1 MKKTYGFYTML
12 STMMILLITTS
23 AGASFNDDGKGVYGN
38 DPLVKASTTLSD
50 RKALP
55 EGLTK
60 TGWEKISASIERDRY
75 RLQKN
80 DRTGKYLAPN
90 HTHGLDATFTREGF
104 EVSPRKGDKGW
115 NWGLSLSR
123 YGYGSDLRAVPAAN
137 KMITKDNRIEYHR
150 GDMVEWYI
158 NDHRGLEQGFTL
170 KAWPS
175 GRNGSN
181 PLQLQ
186 MTTTTN
192 LIPVVKKEGKEI
204 IFRDARGKEVLR
216 YSGLYAYDAVG
227 KDLGARMAVD
237 NKMIRLIVADH
248 EAVYPI
254 TIDPFIETKKLL
266 AGDGTADDEFGYSVS
281 VSGDTVIVGA
291 RGDGGGSGSAYIFS
305 RDQGGGGADNWGEVK
320 KLTASD
326 GAAGDDFGA
335 SVSISADTV
344 IVGAYGD
351 NDNGSYSGSAYIFSR
366 DEGGADM
373 WGEVQ
378 KLTAG
383 DGAAGDIFGISVSIG
398 GDTAIVG
405 ARLDDDNGDD
415 SGSAYIFSR
424 DEGGTDNWGQVQKLT
439 AGDGASDDEFGRSV
453 SISADTAIV
462 GAYYDDDNASNSG
475 SAYIFSRDY
484 GGADNWGEFKKLITG
499 DAAVG
504 DWFGYSVSISGDT
517 AIVGAYG
524 DDNNGSQSGSAYIFS
539 RDHGGIDNW
548 GEVLELTPSDG
559 AAYDGFG
566 HSVSISGDTAI
577 VGADGD
583 DDNGSYSGSAYIFSR
598 DQGGAD
604 NWGEIK
610 KLTAGDGATDDIFGY
625 SVSISGDTAIVGAYG
640 DDGNGD
646 YSGSAY
652 IFSSVFDD
660 ELALDFG
667 ASGLWDYDGT
677 NWAFISGS
685 SPEDMAGWSGGL
697 AMDFGASGLWNFD
710 GSTWTPISGSDVE
723 DMTDWAN
730 GLAVDFAASGVWNY
744 DGSTW
749 TSITGSSPE
758 DMAGWSGGL
767 AMNFGASGVWSY
779 DGSTWTPISGSSPEG
794 MIGWSGELALDFGA
808 SGLWSYDGSSWNFIT
823 GSNVEDMADW
833 ANGLAID
840 FGASGV
846 WNYDGSTWD
855 FISASNP
862 EGMVGWDSGLAMDFG
877 VSGLWSYDGMTWAFI
892 SGSDVE
898 DMADVDL
905 Y

>member
-1 MKKTYGFYTML
+1 MKKTYGLYTIL

-50 RKALP
+50 REALP

-60 TGWEKISASIERDRY
+60 TEWGKISASIERDRY
-75 RLQKN
+75 RVHK
-80 DRTGKYLAPN
+80 DDHTGAYQAAN
-90 HTHGLDATFTREGF
+90 HAHSLDATFTREGF
-104 EVSPRKGDKGW
+104 EVSPRKGEKGW

-123 YGYGSDLRAVPAAN
+123 YGYGSDLRAVSAAN
-137 KMITKDNRIEYHR
+137 KMISKDNRIEYLR

-170 KAWPS
+170 NVRPS
-175 GRNGSN
+175 GWTDSGL
-181 PLQLQ
+181 LQLQ
-186 MTTTTN
+186 MTTATN
-192 LIPVVKKEGKEI
+192 LIPVVEKEGKGI

-216 YSGLYAYDAVG
+216 YSGLYAYDAAG

-266 AGDGTADDEFGYSVS
+266 ASDGTAEDEFGCSVS
-281 VSGDTVIVGA
+281 ISGDTVIVGA
-291 RGDGGGSGSAYIFS
+291 LGDNGGSGSAYIFS
-305 RDQGGGGADNWGEVK
+305 RDEWGADNWGEVK
-320 KLTASD
+320 KLTAGD
-326 GAAGDDFGA
+326 GASGDEFGTN
-335 SVSISADTV
+335 VSISGDTA
-344 IVGAYGD
+344 IVGAPFD
-351 NDNGSYSGSAYIFSR
+351 DANGNASGSAYIFSR
-366 DEGGADM
+366 DEGGADN
-373 WGEVQ
+373 WGQVQ

-383 DGAAGDIFGISVSIG
+383 DGAAGDFFGESVSISA
-398 GDTAIVG
+398 DTAIVG
-405 ARLDDDNGDD
+405 AFRDDDNGDD

-424 DEGGTDNWGQVQKLT
+424 DEGGTDNWGEIEKLL
-439 AGDGASDDEFGRSV
+439 ADDGAADDEFGRSV

-462 GAYYDDDNASNSG
+462 GAYYDDDNGSNSG
-475 SAYIFSRDY
+475 SAYIFCRDE
-484 GGADNWGEFKKLITG
+484 GGIDNWGEFKKLITG
-499 DAAVG
+499 DGAVG
-504 DWFGYSVSISGDT
+504 DWFGWSVSISADT
-517 AIVGAYG
+517 AIVGARG
-524 DDNNGSQSGSAYIFS
+524 DDDNGGQSGSAYIFS

-548 GEVLELTPSDG
+548 GEVIKLTASDG
-559 AAYDGFG
+559 AVDDEFG
-566 HSVSISGDTAI
+566 LSVSISGDTAI
-577 VGADGD
+577 VGAYED
-583 DDNGSYSGSAYIFSR
+583 DDNGDASGSAYLFSR
-598 DQGGAD
+598 DHGGAD
-604 NWGEIK
+604 NWGEVK
-610 KLTAGDGATDDIFGY
+610 KLTAGDGAADDEFGY
-625 SVSISGDTAIVGAYG
+625 SVSISGDTAIVGAHQ
-640 DDGNGD
+640 DNDNAT

-652 IFSSVFDD
+652 IFSSLFGD

-667 ASGLWDYDGT
+667 ASGLWDYDGAS
-677 NWAFISGS
+677 WAFISGS
-685 SPEDMAGWSGGL
+685 SPEDMAGWSHGL

-710 GSTWTPISGSDVE
+710 GSTWTPLSGSNVE

-730 GLAVDFAASGVWNY
+730 GLAVDFGASGVWNY

-749 TSITGSSPE
+749 TSITGSNPE
-758 DMAGWSGGL
+758 DMAGWSHGL
-767 AMNFGASGVWSY
+767 AMDFGASGLWSY

-808 SGLWSYDGSSWNFIT
+808 SGLWSYDGSTWDFIT

-862 EGMVGWDSGLAMDFG
+862 EGMVGWDSGLAMNFG